1 MPIKTSCYSVKYMAV
16 VSFRALVGAY
26 QNSHSVERDGCPG
39 STLQIIFH
47 LQRGMEVEGV
57 SQMYTN
63 VDKGGGWLC
72 TMWTS
77 RIYIYLD
84 KFVHHTLS
92 CVE

>member
-1 MPIKTSCYSVKYMAV
+1 MAV

-47 LQRGMEVEGV
+47 LQRGTEVEGV

-63 VDKGGGWLC
+63 VDKGGAGYAQCGHLGFTYTWISLF
-72 TMWTS
+72 
-77 RIYIYLD
+77 I
-84 KFVHHTLS
+84 TL
-92 CVE
+92 